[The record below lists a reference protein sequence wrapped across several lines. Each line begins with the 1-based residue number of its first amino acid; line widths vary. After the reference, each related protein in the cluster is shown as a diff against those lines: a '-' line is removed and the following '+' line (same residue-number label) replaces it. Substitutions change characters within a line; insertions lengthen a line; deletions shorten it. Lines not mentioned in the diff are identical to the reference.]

1 MIPDNLED
9 LLKGKEL
16 PTEKDDLSDN
26 VELLIIN
33 TLKQNSKNCK
43 YYHQASFFNWLYS
56 DSPNTNNED
65 IVTHREKLLHP
76 IIAGVQIPPEGNKG
90 MRNWSKEKQF
100 EKSKKNSWADILCVA
115 NSSSAARPCL
125 PDIIDVKSTGK
136 KGGEKNNGVS
146 LNRIETLCRAILE
159 NPEESESYN
168 HHFIAVY
175 HKSNK
180 VVKIEVHDWFK
191 FDWNSEGLMTGG
203 GGQWQPN
210 PFDFDQNFSG
220 TRVEWAN
227 SFLTKLIPTMERK
240 LETAIAK
247 FFSLYPKGPESSA
260 KINRKI
266 SQMVQSSSDYHEIDL
281 ENDLDYSHYNA
292 INKHEIFFIILNYVS
307 KAHHRFSTST
317 MEQKNWSLIPNKRA
331 AYLENALKLIRSI
344 NPVLFDNEIVDS
356 DIHEK
361 LIGTNDND
369 FLEGNSL
376 LVKRIE
382 ENYEDYCAELITM
395 KKQNRLPPSKSPLF
409 KALFISVIIIY
420 GMVWLAS

>member
-16 PTEKDDLSDN
+16 PTEKEDLSHN
-26 VELLIIN
+26 AELLIIN

-43 YYHQASFFNWLYS
+43 YYDQASFFNWLYS
-56 DSPNTNNED
+56 DSPNTNND
-65 IVTHREKLLHP
+65 DVVTHRGKLLHP

-100 EKSKKNSWADILCVA
+100 EKSKKSSWADILCVA

-136 KGGEKNNGVS
+136 KGGKKNNGVS
-146 LNRIETLCRAILE
+146 LDRIETLCRAILE

-175 HKSNK
+175 HESNK

-203 GGQWQPN
+203 RGQWQPN

-227 SFLTKLIPTMERK
+227 SFLTKLKPTRENIALTELAK
-240 LETAIAK
+240 LHA
-247 FFSLYPKGPESSA
+247 LNPKGPEGSA
-260 KINRKI
+260 ELDRKI
-266 SQMVQSSSDYHEIDL
+266 QQLVQRIPDYHKIDL

-292 INKHEIFFIILNYVS
+292 INKYGIFSIILNSVS
-307 KAHHRFSTST
+307 EAHHRFSTST
-317 MEQKNWSLIPNKRA
+317 MEQENWSSIPNKRA
-331 AYLENALKLIRSI
+331 AYLENAFELIRSI
-344 NPVLFDNEIVDS
+344 NPVLFDNEIVESGIQD
-356 DIHEK
+356 K
-361 LIGTNDND
+361 LIGTNNND
-369 FLEGNSL
+369 FLEGVSL
-376 LVKRIE
+376 LVKRFE
-382 ENYEDYCAELITM
+382 ENHPDYLAELIIM
-395 KKQNRLPPSKSPLF
+395 KKQNRLPPLKTPLF
-409 KALFISVIIIY
+409 KALFISVIIIF